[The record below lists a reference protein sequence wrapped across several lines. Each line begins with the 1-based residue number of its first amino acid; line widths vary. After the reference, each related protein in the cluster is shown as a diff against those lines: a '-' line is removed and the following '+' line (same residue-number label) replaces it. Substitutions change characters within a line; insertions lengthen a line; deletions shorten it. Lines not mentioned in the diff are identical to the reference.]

1 MSSRVGSV
9 GLIAARS
16 PGRPCRP
23 RRARRACTGAGMVR
37 FRLRPFR
44 WRAPSVAFG
53 ERTAEPEGFRAS
65 SSIKE
70 PVAMKRHSYL
80 AILALSAILLLT
92 PLGAPVFAAA
102 PAVAN
107 AAAAAPAAAH
117 SKAVAV
123 TPIKDVGSVP
133 KGDKITQDFEIRN
146 DGNAAL
152 EITDVKA
159 ACGCTVASYD
169 KTIGPGKTGK
179 VHVVV
184 DTSSFSGPVAKGVTV
199 FTNDAANPQ
208 VELTV
213 RAKVEPYIAV
223 KPGFVRYSIVKDE
236 AKEGTI
242 AQTLYTPDGSPMDD
256 VKVDSPWPYL
266 AVSFREAQEGERL
279 PDVKVKQW
287 RVETKLSSDAPVG
300 PLAGYVTVH
309 TNHAKQ
315 KLVEIPVSGFVRPA
329 LAVTPPKADFGLLDV
344 KTFAT
349 EPIRVTGVDPPGQG
363 IEAKVEPLEEG
374 REYTVR
380 LTLNSAMAKGPFHG
394 KLTIHTDSPKSPVLE
409 VELSG

>member
-1 MSSRVGSV
+1 
-9 GLIAARS
+9 
-16 PGRPCRP
+16 
-23 RRARRACTGAGMVR
+23 
-37 FRLRPFR
+37 
-44 WRAPSVAFG
+44 
-53 ERTAEPEGFRAS
+53 
-65 SSIKE
+65 
-70 PVAMKRHSYL
+70 MKRHSIPV
-80 AILALSAILLLT
+80 ILALCAIL
-92 PLGAPVFAAA
+92 PLAATVFAAA
-102 PAVAN
+102 
-107 AAAAAPAAAH
+107 AATAKAPAAA
-117 SKAVAV
+117 SAASAGSAGASAATQPKAVAV
-123 TPIKDVGSVP
+123 APIKDVGSVA
-133 KGDKITQDFEIRN
+133 KGDKVTHDFEIRN

-152 EITDVKA
+152 EITDVKP

-169 KTIGPGKTGK
+169 RTIPPGKTGK

-184 DTSSFSGPVAKGVTV
+184 DTANFTGPVAKGVTV

-213 RAKVEPYIAV
+213 RAKIEPYIAV
-223 KPGFVRYSIVKDE
+223 KPGFARYTIVKDE

-242 AQTLYTPDGSPMDD
+242 VQTLYAPDGSPMDI

-300 PLAGYVTVH
+300 PLAGYVIVH

-315 KLVEIPVSGFVRPA
+315 KLVEIPVSGFVRPV
-329 LAVTPPKADFGLLDV
+329 LAVTPAKADFGQVDVKEAKRWVLDV
-344 KTFAT
+344 KNFAT
-349 EPIRVTGVDPPGQG
+349 EPIKVIGVDPPGQG

-380 LTLNSAMAKGPFHG
+380 LTLNSGMAKGPFHG
-394 KLTIHTDSPKSPVLE
+394 KLTIHTDSLKSPVLE
-409 VELSG
+409 VEVMGTVL

>member
-1 MSSRVGSV
+1 
-9 GLIAARS
+9 
-16 PGRPCRP
+16 
-23 RRARRACTGAGMVR
+23 
-37 FRLRPFR
+37 
-44 WRAPSVAFG
+44 
-53 ERTAEPEGFRAS
+53 
-65 SSIKE
+65 
-70 PVAMKRHSYL
+70 MKRHSSPV
-80 AILALSAILLLT
+80 ILALCAIL
-92 PLGAPVFAAA
+92 PLAAT
-102 PAVAN
+102 V
-107 AAAAAPAAAH
+107 AAAAPATAKATSAASAASATSAATH
-117 SKAVAV
+117 PKAVAV
-123 TPIKDVGSVP
+123 QPIKDVGSVA
-133 KGDKITQDFEIRN
+133 KGDKVTQDFEIRN

-152 EITDVKA
+152 EITDVKP

-169 KTIGPGKTGK
+169 RTILPGKTGK

-184 DTSSFSGPVAKGVTV
+184 DTASFTGPVAKGVTV

-242 AQTLYTPDGSPMDD
+242 AQTLYTPDGSPMDV
-256 VKVDSPWPYL
+256 VKVESPWPYL

-315 KLVEIPVSGFVRPA
+315 KLVEIPVSGFVRPV
-329 LAVTPPKADFGLLDV
+329 LAVTPPRADFGQIDVKEPQRRVLDV
-344 KTFAT
+344 KNFAT
-349 EPIRVTGVDPPGQG
+349 EAIKVIGVDPPGQG

-380 LTLNSAMAKGPFHG
+380 LTLNSGMAKGPFHG

-409 VELSG
+409 VELVGTIL